1 MTDGNKGFT
10 DYKANGSPDYRIRRM
25 ECVILNMTWK
35 CTSISASFSGNG
47 YLIIFFS
54 NRPLIH
60 SQMTQR
66 HPGSQTKF
74 SDTVGS
80 FHRKNCVVNFLSAFV
95 YFLTLW
101 IISLFST
108 FARHFFLS
116 TKISIIS
123 QLFVKHSRLCLLM
136 GFFKWNCGWSTKE
149 VYLGQEQ
156 LLSCVIAS
164 LILWHILCSRI
175 LDSW

>member
-1 MTDGNKGFT
+1 MVAQTTESGWNVW
-10 DYKANGSPDYRIRRM
+10 SW
-25 ECVILNMTWK
+25 TWLENVLQYQHHFLGMV
-35 CTSISASFSGNG
+35 AWLF
-47 YLIIFFS
+47 YFFL

-60 SQMTQR
+60 SRMTQR

-80 FHRKNCVVNFLSAFV
+80 FHRKNRVVNFLSAFV

-101 IISLFST
+101 IISLFFT
-108 FARHFFLS
+108 FARHFFLF
-116 TKISIIS
+116 TKIRIIS

-156 LLSCVIAS
+156 LYLVLLLLSFCGIYYVQES
-164 LILWHILCSRI
+164 WI
-175 LDSW
+175 LDKYFLN

>member
-1 MTDGNKGFT
+1 MCDLEHDLKMYFN
-10 DYKANGSPDYRIRRM
+10 
-25 ECVILNMTWK
+25 
-35 CTSISASFSGNG
+35 IS
-47 YLIIFFS
+47 IIFWEWLLDYFFL

-80 FHRKNCVVNFLSAFV
+80 FHRKNRVVNFLSAFV

-108 FARHFFLS
+108 FACHFFLS